1 MKKHTWALLVWLP
14 LMTVATLL
22 GWLVFGALPRMELT
36 GDLIAWL
43 LELPVIT
50 CYAIAAGGFTMLTMH
65 WTGINIDNDRRAELF
80 AMALEGNEHARNLL
94 EQETRAWLGFL
105 CAFAAFFFPHW

>member
-1 MKKHTWALLVWLP
+1 MNKYVWALLVWLP
-14 LMTVATLL
+14 LMTLVTLA

-43 LELPVIT
+43 LELPVVT

-65 WTGINIDNDRRAELF
+65 WTGINIDNEQRAELF
-80 AMALEGNEHARNLL
+80 GMALAGNRHARHLL
-94 EQETRAWLGFL
+94 LIETAAWLGFL
-105 CAFAAFFFPHW
+105 CVFGSFFFPHW